1 MQHRN
6 TYQRSRFKKR
16 LLSQVISAGLLATAA
31 TSTLAGDFVLV
42 GNQISWNKGA
52 VSGTATIAENGVAS
66 EINLVNT
73 NNATTLPN
81 VTFSL
86 EDYASLS
93 DTYSLGIY
101 MEVNSDSGNNQ
112 VEMSLGTVRVTTV
125 NGSIT
130 SVAMVTNSGDAHY
143 RPVEVNAQ
151 KVSGGST
158 LNLSASFAAKAN
170 MISNPAGNQNQVT
183 IQVDN
188 VVSALS
194 GNNGLFDDIIERFAS
209 NGDYSYHIGIQFLDA
224 ADNNATDAELGTY
237 DDDNNFTASNVG
249 APAITLGAP
258 TLATKFPSASY
269 ITGEFNIVDELPDNG
284 GSTGGGGGGGDDG
297 ENVVDDD
304 TLNTIEED
312 NAALDN
318 AVEDAIND
326 GGEVPETV
334 VTQTR
339 DAVQQS
345 ADAIKEITDAISGG
359 TTVEPNNILEAARRI
374 AQTVKTATTVINNSS
389 SETRDEVEETTR
401 QAVQNL
407 VTAVNNLK
415 QRGVELNTVQQ
426 GTLNTVVENMAP
438 SISGLARRSQTQ
450 EDVDAQSARL
460 NQLSETLSG
469 LNVDPTPEVSQAVTE
484 SGRAI
489 QKRKAELAAGGPLTD
504 QGVADQFNT
513 NPGFRQ
519 QGTAT
524 APPAPPA
531 APPPPSTTTDSIT
544 SRYGSGAFS
553 AVTGQLG
560 SQSAIDN
567 SGTPVTAGLNGTYGS
582 NMSGGLAG
590 SGVGGALGNAGR
602 PGNTNLP
609 ATGGLGGGLGGGFG
623 GGLAS
628 QGLGQGIGGFG
639 GGNAIRG
646 LLGNQREILAATDTE
661 AKYSAE
667 YDELTGLFTINLGTE
682 TYLAT
687 LRSVKPAPTLAATQ
701 FDFMPDGNAVFI
713 DKGYAYIL
721 APGASSLVGFL
732 AATDGQSFTPNVRAD
747 GSFYL
752 ELTETE
758 RFSGTFA
765 FENMRGLDTDACVT
779 VSFEPPTQEVNSAEY
794 AFTMRCDDVDVSQ
807 RILPYVDAASF
818 LNSVTAFDLDVS
830 FNRVN
835 GFVTVEGIGNLK
847 PSFFVREA
855 TAAETA
861 FHTANQ
867 DDFGLA
873 YMGEDVN
880 GDGKLDYK
888 VISETGVQVLY
899 AAD

>member
-1 MQHRN
+1 MQHRSN
-6 TYQRSRFKKR
+6 FRKR
-16 LLSQVISAGLLATAA
+16 LLSQLITASLMATASTHVLA
-31 TSTLAGDFVLV
+31 QETDADFAFIDNEIDFAQGSDASTATLAEG
-42 GNQISWNKGA
+42 GST
-52 VSGTATIAENGVAS
+52 GT
-66 EINLVNT
+66 INIVNT
-73 NNATTLPN
+73 GNAANSSLP
-81 VTFSL
+81 TISFSL
-86 EDYASLS
+86 EDYNSTSA
-93 DTYSLGIY
+93 TYALGLYLEI
-101 MEVNSDSGNNQ
+101 NSDANNDQ
-112 VEMSLGTVRVTTV
+112 IEMSLGTLQVTTANGAVTAVALIDNTGDANYRPIKV
-125 NGSIT
+125 NAKKVIENAEVDVSAQFDANSNMVEFANSTVTLRIDN
-130 SVAMVTNSGDAHY
+130 VAAAMVGNDQLFDEIDDRFATNGEFSYTLGIHYIDSDTGTGAAIGYYDATDGFTESVQPAPSFDLGTPTLSGDF
-143 RPVEVNAQ
+143 
-151 KVSGGST
+151 GS
-158 LNLSASFAAKAN
+158 
-170 MISNPAGNQNQVT
+170 
-183 IQVDN
+183 
-188 VVSALS
+188 
-194 GNNGLFDDIIERFAS
+194 
-209 NGDYSYHIGIQFLDA
+209 
-224 ADNNATDAELGTY
+224 AT
-237 DDDNNFTASNVG
+237 
-249 APAITLGAP
+249 
-258 TLATKFPSASY
+258 Y
-269 ITGEFNIVDELPDNG
+269 ITGEFNIVDALPSGGDTG
-284 GSTGGGGGGGDDG
+284 GSTGGGSGSGG
-297 ENVVDDD
+297 ESVVNDE
-304 TLNTIEED
+304 TLNNIEED
-312 NAALDN
+312 NAELDN
-318 AVEDAIND
+318 AVEDAINS

-345 ADAIKEITDAISGG
+345 ADAIKEITDAISDG

-407 VTAVNNLK
+407 VSAVNNLK
-415 QRGVELNTVQQ
+415 ERGVELNTVQQ
-426 GTLNTVVENMAP
+426 ETLNTVVENMAP

-524 APPAPPA
+524 APPAPPP
-531 APPPPSTTTDSIT
+531 APVPAITTASQIN
-544 SRYGSGAFS
+544 SRFGSGAFGS
-553 AVTGQLG
+553 VTGQLG

-567 SGTPVTAGLNGTYGS
+567 TGTPVTASLNGTYGS
-582 NMSGGLAG
+582 NMSGGLNG
-590 SGVGGALGNAGR
+590 NGVGGALGSAGR

-609 ATGGLGGGLGGGFG
+609 ATSGLGGGFG

-628 QGLGQGIGGFG
+628 QGLGGGIGGFG
-639 GGNAIRG
+639 GTPAGGNAIRG
-646 LLGNQREILAATDTE
+646 LLGNEREILAATDTE
-661 AKYSAE
+661 TKYSAE
-667 YDELTGLFTINLGTE
+667 YDGLTGLFTINLGTE

-807 RILPYVDAASF
+807 KILPYVDATSF

-830 FNRVN
+830 INRVN

-855 TAAETA
+855 TTAETA

-888 VISETGVQVLY
+888 VISSTGVQVLY
-899 AAD
+899 AAE